1 MIPNE
6 VIDLL
11 ELVKIADDDEIFGD
25 NLLKDDLGQLCVEIA
40 AVWLAR
46 EYLARKETKA

>member
-6 VIDLL
+6 VGDLL
-11 ELVKIADDDEIFGD
+11 ELVKTADDDEIFGD
-25 NLLKDDLGQLCVEIA
+25 NLLKDKMGQLAVEIA

-46 EYLARKETKA
+46 NYIARTEKP